1 MFEIEHGFAHSYCQ
15 YLNTKPAQ
23 IFNKQ
28 HRIFRSIMDPDLKKS
43 ITKEI
48 KSLLINDLGIQGCIS
63 NIRSQNNDPYRVFT
77 EIVTQNE
84 KAHEMIGTYQCI
96 LIKSC

>member
-1 MFEIEHGFAHSYCQ
+1 
-15 YLNTKPAQ
+15 
-23 IFNKQ
+23 
-28 HRIFRSIMDPDLKKS
+28 MDPDLKKS
-43 ITKEI
+43 ITTEI